1 MEVRS
6 VRQQLDCLYNQ
17 KQQADNQLLEVQR
30 TIDEKNQEV
39 YNIQTELVGLNAS
52 RSELNESL
60 NMARGQVENQKHL
73 LQEYEKMHEERYKKT
88 KEETDNKI
96 RITEEECIKIIN
108 EKKVATQSIIAQYD
122 LDAESERQKYLS
134 IIATIA
140 NSETDEERDIQ
151 RHINIREAAQDD
163 INYLLN
169 NVANRLSN
177 PDILYKLIW
186 SEYIQKPTNDMLD
199 FILPQKDCPGIYK
212 ITYDRNKKSYIG
224 RSTSVRKRLIDHIK
238 SAIGISTIANQRIHD
253 IMRENGLWNFTF
265 ELIEECDKD
274 KLNER
279 EKYYID
285 FFQTAEATFGYNQKA
300 GG

>member
-1 MEVRS
+1 
-6 VRQQLDCLYNQ
+6 
-17 KQQADNQLLEVQR
+17 
-30 TIDEKNQEV
+30 
-39 YNIQTELVGLNAS
+39 
-52 RSELNESL
+52 
-60 NMARGQVENQKHL
+60 
-73 LQEYEKMHEERYKKT
+73 MHEERYKKA

-108 EKKVATQSIIAQYD
+108 EKKAATQSIIAQYD

-140 NSETDEERDIQ
+140 NAETDEERDIQ

-199 FILPQKDCPGIYK
+199 FILPQKDCSGIYK

-224 RSTSVRKRLIDHIK
+224 RSTSVRKRLTDHIK